1 MTEETKLRI
10 KGIRIDASVL
20 RTARI
25 QRCALV
31 ECQAACCTGG
41 VWLDAEHMPRILE
54 YREAVRRFLP
64 PDRHDETKWFSEP
77 EDDADFPSGRCTGT
91 NVVDDP
97 QRPGQ
102 TCCVFLRHD
111 RRCALQV
118 TSNALDLGWPALKPF
133 YCALYPLYLEGDE
146 LSVDDETPLDFV
158 GGGCQQPAPDMRPVY
173 QIYREEATLIL
184 GEDGY
189 RELSERAASR

>member
-1 MTEETKLRI
+1 MTEESKLVI
-10 KGIRIDASVL
+10 KDIRIDASIL
-20 RTARI
+20 ETARI

-54 YREAVRRFLP
+54 YREDIKRFLP
-64 PDRHDETKWFSEP
+64 PDRHDESKWFSEL

-97 QRPGQ
+97 QRPDQ

-111 RRCALQV
+111 RKCALQV
-118 TSNALDLGWPALKPF
+118 TSNELDLGWPALKPF

-158 GGGCQQPAPDMRPVY
+158 GGGCQRPASETRPMY
-173 QIYREEATLIL
+173 QIYREEATLVL